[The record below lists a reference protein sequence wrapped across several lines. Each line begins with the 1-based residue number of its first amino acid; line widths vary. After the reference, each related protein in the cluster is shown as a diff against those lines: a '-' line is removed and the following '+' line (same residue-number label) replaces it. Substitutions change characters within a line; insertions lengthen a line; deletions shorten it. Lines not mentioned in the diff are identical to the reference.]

1 MPATSHRHTVYRLVV
16 VQGNCSC
23 WKQSFLLQF
32 CVGESDMSTIL
43 LGIRIPINYCWPQNL
58 SSKSLTLSP
67 YTFTHSL
74 IYSLILSS
82 LYGSAISVKTF
93 QTRFYLFNAKKL
105 CSTKV
110 QWNLPELE
118 FSGSMLQSQT
128 SWWQPTMGWSICKTS
143 KQTQDLLH
151 EERIMTSWICPTVER
166 SLQHHLQM
174 LRVLFCFQIICYGV
188 HNLRSADENFFLLQS
203 LDFSRNAA
211 LGFV

>member
-1 MPATSHRHTVYRLVV
+1 M
-16 VQGNCSC
+16 QGNCSC

-32 CVGESDMSTIL
+32 CVGKSDTSTIL
-43 LGIRIPINYCWPQNL
+43 LGSRIPMNCSWPQNL

-93 QTRFYLFNAKKL
+93 QTRFICLTQRKL

-118 FSGSMLQSQT
+118 FSGSMLQSQS
-128 SWWQPTMGWSICKTS
+128 SWWQSTMGWSICKTS
-143 KQTQDLLH
+143 KETQDLLH
-151 EERIMTSWICPTVER
+151 EERIMTIWSWPTVER

-174 LRVLFCFQIICYGV
+174 LQVLFCFQIICGV
-188 HNLRSADENFFLLQS
+188 HNLRSDDENFLLLQS
-203 LDFSRNAA
+203 LDFSRKAA